1 MLQDERFHTALLA
14 SSGNPEL
21 VEALVGV
28 NRRIRHVRMYDF
40 LIEGRIETSISEH
53 IEIAERVLNHQL
65 DTALTLLHEHIGAS
79 LEIVVERA
87 TRAISAH
94 SELAMHISRT

>member
-28 NRRIRHVRMYDF
+28 NRRIRHVRRYDF
-40 LIEGRIETSISEH
+40 L
-53 IEIAERVLNHQL
+53 
-65 DTALTLLHEHIGAS
+65 
-79 LEIVVERA
+79 A

-94 SELAMHISRT
+94 SERAMHISRT